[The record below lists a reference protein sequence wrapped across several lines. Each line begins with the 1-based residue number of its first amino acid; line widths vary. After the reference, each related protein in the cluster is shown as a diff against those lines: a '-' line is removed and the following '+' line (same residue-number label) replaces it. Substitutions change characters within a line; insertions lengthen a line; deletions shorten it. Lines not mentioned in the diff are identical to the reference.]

1 MICKNE
7 KYNFLRFSYDQNT
20 KRYQQDKVD
29 FSSVTEYIGKKEIK
43 QLRLR
48 VEAIENDFLII
59 ILKLGDDSGSMHLYL
74 NNDFIC
80 EG

>member
-20 KRYQQDKVD
+20 KRYKQDKVD